1 MLALLA
7 TGRPALAAAGPEL
20 PLPVTIEEQALP
32 ACGVQATD
40 KGVKPVPAPPAGV
53 CPVEGL
59 SGSGAPQVPTG
70 AEGGSL
76 TFPDGTVLAV
86 YRQGEG
92 AQYADPFSLHR
103 NQEGAWSEP
112 RAVGRER
119 WLASAGARTF
129 LSLSSFAPRATVAW
143 YTEADQEP
151 RILVSQTPDAG
162 QRWTAAMR
170 ADIGRPEGRL
180 SQVTLSDGSILLCW
194 LELPG
199 DDASL
204 PGGLYLR
211 RYAPNGA
218 SAMPALLAIVSA
230 DQLDGEPL
238 LSLLSDGGDGTA
250 QLRLSFVEQGRP
262 RLLHLA
268 LPSRAVLEDLDQS
281 CRCGPAREP
290 GQSLRARI
298 LSLDT
303 KAGTAQLGHGP
314 VPGLLRPGKLTVS
327 LPAGAAASLHVGD
340 EVLGRLLGRGGRW
353 ELQGLRRLGGNP

>member
-1 MLALLA
+1 
-7 TGRPALAAAGPEL
+7 
-20 PLPVTIEEQALP
+20 
-32 ACGVQATD
+32 
-40 KGVKPVPAPPAGV
+40 
-53 CPVEGL
+53 
-59 SGSGAPQVPTG
+59 
-70 AEGGSL
+70 
-76 TFPDGTVLAV
+76 VLAV
-86 YRQGEG
+86 FRQGEG
-92 AQYADPFSLHR
+92 AQYADPFSLYR
-103 NQEGAWSEP
+103 NQEGSWSEP
-112 RAVGRER
+112 RSVGRER
-119 WLASAGARTF
+119 WPAPSAARTF

-211 RYAPNGA
+211 RYAPNGG

-230 DQLDGEPL
+230 AQLEGEPV
-238 LSLLSDGGDGTA
+238 LSLLSDGGDGTGLL
-250 QLRLSFVEQGRP
+250 QLSFVEDGRP
-262 RLLHLA
+262 RLLRLA
-268 LPSRAVLEDLDQS
+268 LPPRAVLEDIDHS
-281 CRCGPAREP
+281 CRCGPSQEP

-303 KAGTAQLGHGP
+303 KAGTALLGHGP
-314 VPGLLRPGKLTVS
+314 VPGLLRPGRLTVS
-327 LPAGAAASLHVGD
+327 LPAGAAALLHAGD
-340 EVLGRLLGRGGRW
+340 EVLGRLVGRAGRW
-353 ELQGLRRLGGNP
+353 EFLGPRRLGAAQ